1 VKLPRDLDGKK
12 LAALL
17 RVYGY
22 EITRQTGSHLR
33 LTSARK
39 GREHHVTLPAHK
51 ELSVGTLHSILR
63 EVAKYLEMGLS
74 VLLDDLFRR

>member
-1 VKLPRDLDGKK
+1 VKLPRDLDGKQ

-17 RVYGY
+17 RAYGY

-63 EVAKYLEMGLS
+63 EVAKYLEMSLS
-74 VLLDDLFRR
+74 ALLDDLFGR

>member
-1 VKLPRDLDGKK
+1 MRLPRDLDGKK

-17 RVYGY
+17 RPYGY

-33 LTSARK
+33 WTSAFK

>member
-1 VKLPRDLDGKK
+1 MKLPRDLDGKK

-17 RVYGY
+17 RPYGY

>member
-1 VKLPRDLDGKK
+1 MKLPRDLDGKK

-17 RVYGY
+17 RPYGY

-33 LTSARK
+33 LTSALK

-63 EVAKYLEMGLS
+63 EVAKYLEMGLP
-74 VLLDDLFRR
+74 VLLDDLFHR

>member
-1 VKLPRDLDGKK
+1 MKLPRDLDGKK

-17 RVYGY
+17 RPYGY

-33 LTSARK
+33 LTSALK

-63 EVAKYLEMGLS
+63 EVAKYLEMGLP

>member
-1 VKLPRDLDGKK
+1 
-12 LAALL
+12 
-17 RVYGY
+17 
-22 EITRQTGSHLR
+22 
-33 LTSARK
+33 LTSALK

>member
-1 VKLPRDLDGKK
+1 MKLPRDLDGKK

-17 RVYGY
+17 RAYGY
-22 EITRQTGSHLR
+22 QITRQTGSHLR
-33 LTSARK
+33 LTSALK

-74 VLLDDLFRR
+74 VLLDDLFHR